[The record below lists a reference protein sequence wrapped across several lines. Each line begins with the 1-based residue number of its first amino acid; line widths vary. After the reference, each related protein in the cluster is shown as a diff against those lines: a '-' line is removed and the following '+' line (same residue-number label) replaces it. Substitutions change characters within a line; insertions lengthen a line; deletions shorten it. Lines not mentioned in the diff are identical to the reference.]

1 MVNGQK
7 IRNKLKNGY
16 SPNILLI
23 VILLLLIVGLV
34 YLFLHFPKKPEQ
46 QSKEVNKLLENYE
59 EVKKTSLE
67 LKGQLEQISQKL
79 GTSEGIAKS
88 FLELGDKNIK
98 EGFAS
103 QLKLFQEKN
112 KELSDKFDKDLKTTL
127 DNSGKLLKADL
138 DRNQQLIK
146 TNLENLGKEV
156 SQPLEKLN
164 SVLLHSGKRGK

>member
-1 MVNGQK
+1 MDTLP
-7 IRNKLKNGY
+7 IIL
-16 SPNILLI
+16 LLI
-23 VILLLLIVGLV
+23 VILFLLIVGLIFV
-34 YLFLHFPKKPEQ
+34 FFSFTKKPEQ
-46 QSKEVNKLLENYE
+46 QAKEVNKLLENYE
-59 EVKKTSLE
+59 EVKKTALE
-67 LKGQLEQISQKL
+67 LKNQLDQVFQKL

-103 QLKLFQEKN
+103 QLKLFQEN
-112 KELSDKFDKDLKTTL
+112 NQELSKKFDKDLKTSL
-127 DNSGKLLKADL
+127 DNSGKLLKTDL